1 MSEKE
6 KPALDE
12 KVEGLKLK
20 KKPGRPKKLIAK
32 EETTKLDFSKKEDKE
47 DIKKEEDAIQIGE
60 TTEVP
65 VGEQSGDSKEVDQD
79 VRVESSEDD
88 NKEEKKEDLK
98 SPLLEVDELD
108 KKEFKETKKD
118 LIKED
123 NELPENV
130 GKLVSFMKETGGSL
144 EDYVRL
150 NADYSNIS
158 EDALLKEYY
167 KNTKPHLDEEEINFI
182 LEDSFYFDDE
192 VEDERAVKK
201 KQLARKEEIA
211 KAKSFLQEVKD
222 KYYDEIKL
230 RKSNENPEMSKA
242 VDFFNRYNKEQET
255 NKLKAEDFRKRTND
269 HFNKDEF
276 KGFDF
281 DLGDKKFKY
290 GVANVEG
297 LGSEQGDLNN
307 FLRKFLD
314 EKGQIS
320 NLKDYH
326 KALYAA
332 TNADTIA
339 KHFYDQ
345 GVADGTKNLI
355 AKSKNIDTSP
365 RPTGGS
371 DVFINGLKVKAISG
385 VDSSKLKIK
394 RKLNN

>member
-6 KPALDE
+6 KPVVDE
-12 KVEGLKLK
+12 KVEGLKVK
-20 KKPGRPKKLIAK
+20 KKPGRPRKLTAK
-32 EETTKLDFSKKEDKE
+32 EETTKVDISKKEEKE
-47 DIKKEEDAIQIGE
+47 EIKKEKEDAIQIGE
-60 TTEVP
+60 TKEVP
-65 VGEQSGDSKEVDQD
+65 VGESPRDSKKVDEQ
-79 VRVESSEDD
+79 VRVESDKDD
-88 NKEEKKEDLK
+88 VEKEEIK
-98 SPLLEVDELD
+98 SPISKVDKIDYKEKEV
-108 KKEFKETKKD
+108 
-118 LIKED
+118 IKTEPKQ
-123 NELPENV
+123 ELPENV
-130 GKLVSFMKETGGSL
+130 NKLVSFMKETGGNL

-150 NADYSNIS
+150 NTDYSNAS
-158 EDALLKEYY
+158 EEALLKEYY
-167 KNTKPHLDEEEINFI
+167 KNTKPHLNEEEINFV

-192 VEDERAVKK
+192 VEDERTIKK

>member
-1 MSEKE
+1 MKEKE
-6 KPALDE
+6 TPVVDE
-12 KVEGLKLK
+12 KVEGLKVK
-20 KKPGRPKKLIAK
+20 KKPGRPRKLIAK
-32 EETTKLDFSKKEDKE
+32 EDTTKLDLSKKEQKE
-47 DIKKEEDAIQIGE
+47 DIKKEEEDAIQIGE
-60 TTEVP
+60 TKEVP
-65 VGEQSGDSKEVDQD
+65 VGESPKDSEKVDEQ
-79 VRVESSEDD
+79 VRVESDKDD
-88 NKEEKKEDLK
+88 IKKEEIN
-98 SPLLEVDELD
+98 SPISEVDKTD
-108 KKEFKETKKD
+108 YKEKEV
-118 LIKED
+118 IKPEPKQ
-123 NELPENV
+123 ELPENV
-130 GKLVSFMKETGGSL
+130 NKLVSFMKETGGSL

-150 NADYSNIS
+150 NADYSNVS
-158 EDALLKEYY
+158 DEVLLKEYY
-167 KNTKPHLDEEEINFI
+167 KNTKPHLDEEEINFV
-182 LEDSFYFDDE
+182 LEDNFYFDDE
-192 VEDERAVKK
+192 VEDERTIKK

-230 RKSNENPEMSKA
+230 KKRNENPEMSKA
-242 VDFFNRYNKEQET
+242 VEFFNRYNKEQEL
-255 NKLKAEDFRKRTND
+255 NKEKAENFRKRTTD
-269 HFNKDEF
+269 HFNKEEF

-281 DLGDKKFKY
+281 DLGDKRFKY
-290 GVANVEG
+290 GVSNVEN

-332 TNADTIA
+332 SNVDTIA

-345 GVADGTKNLI
+345 GVADGTKDLI
-355 AKSKNIDTSP
+355 AKSKNIDKSP
-365 RPTGGS
+365 RPTGGN